1 MHRRR
6 YALFF
11 LFTFL
16 FLSGLDTQLPAQ
28 NIDRVRRKIE
38 KHRRES
44 WPPIKSHSRLSLG
57 YALQKI
63 FRNHC
68 EFCGFDVSD
77 SKRDYVP
84 RDIEK
89 FLGKRS
95 LRTRVEMADIRGGG
109 LMNYV
114 FNRDEV
120 EQPFDEIKY
129 TPNRILKIDGLPD
142 QFAVNPDEN
151 FDAFVMT
158 KNCSGYLKAALDA
171 GIEPPYVAF
180 KTALDTDDRR
190 ESTVMA
196 VSGAFV
202 SPMRLILEAN
212 DDRTISALMALWKF
226 YTEHPELINNAYYL
240 KGFEGVMIKQET
252 VADENFR
259 IESQV
264 GVNINGPLGAH
275 LRSSFG
281 GGSSSRGT
289 FAGTNWETL
298 IFTDFENYY
307 QRPSLYAPLPSPESI
322 GKYFATL
329 KPVFQ
334 KAHDFPLMT
343 EGTQHQHYLIIEGIP
358 QEMAQNFWVL
368 ENVSS
373 GVYESMPGLDA
384 EYFEQDDGTYG
395 CRFTVSGRPAASNF
409 RGSLAERPGKINVSY
424 QIRSRKPVGGSYLR
438 FNVNEE
444 VQTSAHP
451 IASIGKG
458 NFDLSIQEDR
468 RFSFQWKFG
477 LEIED
482 RDNPVDFMQLPYIE
496 NLQVRKSGQTLN
508 VKLVEVLPDPQRH
521 RYWVTLETV
530 ATYPLDKIDD
540 RNMSNYNLSM
550 DVHLQSARSG
560 LRSVRPVK
568 GILSFP
574 SIRPDPPVP
583 VPEPIAS
590 EPIPELPIP
599 KGQDD

>member
-1 MHRRR
+1 MQRRR
-6 YALFF
+6 FALFF
-11 LFTFL
+11 LFTL
-16 FLSGLDTQLPAQ
+16 IFLSGLDTLPAQ
-28 NIDRVRRKIE
+28 SIDRVRKKIE
-38 KHRRES
+38 KHRREN

-57 YALQKI
+57 YTLQNI
-63 FRNHC
+63 FRSHC
-68 EFCGFDVSD
+68 DFCGFDVSD
-77 SKRDYVP
+77 RKRDYVP

-89 FLGKRS
+89 FLGRRS

-114 FNRDEV
+114 FNRQEV
-120 EQPFDEIKY
+120 EQQFDEIKY

-142 QFAVNPDEN
+142 QFAINADEN

-171 GIEPPYVAF
+171 GIEPPYAAF

-190 ESTVMA
+190 ESTVVA
-196 VSGAFV
+196 VSGSFV

-212 DDRTISALMALWKF
+212 DERTISAMMALWKF
-226 YTEHPELINNAYYL
+226 YTEHPDLINNAYYL
-240 KGFEGVMIKQET
+240 KGFEGVLIKQET
-252 VADENFR
+252 VAEENFR

-264 GVNINGPLGAH
+264 GINVNGPLGAH
-275 LRSSFG
+275 LRSTFG
-281 GGSSSRGT
+281 GGSSTRGS
-289 FAGTNWETL
+289 FVGTNWETI

-307 QRPSLYAPLPSPESI
+307 QRPSLYAPMPSPETISR
-322 GKYFATL
+322 YFETL

-358 QEMAQNFWVL
+358 QEMTQNFWVL
-368 ENVSS
+368 ENVTP
-373 GVYESMPGLDA
+373 GIYDGMPRLDA
-384 EYFEQDDGTYG
+384 EYFQQEDGSYG

-409 RGSLAERPGKINVSY
+409 QGPLAERPGKVNLSY
-424 QIRSRKPVGGSYLR
+424 DIRSRKPVGGSYLR
-438 FNVNEE
+438 FKVKEE

-451 IASIGKG
+451 IASIGTG

-521 RYWVTLETV
+521 QYLVTLETV

-574 SIRPDPPVP
+574 SIRPDPPAP
-583 VPEPIAS
+583 APEPMAADDV
-590 EPIPELPIP
+590 PELPIP
-599 KGQDD
+599 KGQD